1 MVDSDEEVQYWQ
13 VRSKKG
19 IVVVSDCCYVYIVIV
34 LELMSNHTYPAAEP
48 RKETWVD

>member
-13 VRSKKG
+13 VRSKRA

-34 LELMSNHTYPAAEP
+34 LELMSNLTYPAAEP
-48 RKETWVD
+48 RKEAWVD